1 MRTVLADAKAQCYR
15 AEMKLR
21 DHIQTL
27 SPEGKRTLASAV
39 GVQVIYLHQLSSGFR
54 QPSPELAIRI
64 EAATNGAVTCEE
76 LRSDVP
82 WHVLRGKAAA

>member
-1 MRTVLADAKAQCYR
+1 M
-15 AEMKLR
+15 
-21 DHIQTL
+21 
-27 SPEGKRTLASAV
+27 
-39 GVQVIYLHQLSSGFR
+39 QLVAGGFKN
-54 QPSPELAIRI
+54 PGESLCMRI